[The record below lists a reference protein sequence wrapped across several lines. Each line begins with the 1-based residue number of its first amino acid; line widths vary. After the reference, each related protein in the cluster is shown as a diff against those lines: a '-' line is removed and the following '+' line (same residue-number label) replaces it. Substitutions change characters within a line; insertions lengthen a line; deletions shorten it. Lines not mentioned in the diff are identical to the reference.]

1 MTKKAEILATAT
13 HLLAMQG
20 YSQMTMSTL
29 ARMTGVAHG
38 TIFYH
43 FKNKE
48 ELFLEILKE
57 FKAEILREYQ
67 RHCNESTIQSG
78 MQQLENAVAFYL
90 HLSAQMADRFLLLH
104 RHDAYELSQVNPD
117 CRRHLE
123 AIYDCFIGMFEQ
135 AIAAGQA
142 DGTLAAR
149 PTAHKAALLVF
160 TMVDGLVRFNTYNLY
175 DANSLHGDLIASIR
189 RMLQPSAPSG
199 GGQTANDH

>member
-13 HLLAMQG
+13 HLLAVQG
-20 YSQMTMSTL
+20 YSQTSMNTL

-48 ELFLEILKE
+48 ELFRDILKA

-67 RHCNESTIQSG
+67 RHCGESTARNG
-78 MQQLENAVAFYL
+78 MQQLENAVTFYL
-90 HLSAQMADRFLLLH
+90 QLSARMADRFLLLH

-142 DGTLAAR
+142 DGTLASQL
-149 PTAHKAALLVF
+149 TAHRAALLVF

-175 DANSLHGDLIASIR
+175 DAHSLHGDLIASIR
-189 RMLQPSAPSG
+189 RMFQPSAPPG
-199 GGQTANDH
+199 GG

>member
-43 FKNKE
+43 FNNKT

-67 RHCNESTIQSG
+67 RHCNDSTPQTG
-78 MQQLENAVAFYL
+78 LQQLEGAVAFYL

-135 AIAAGQA
+135 AIRAGQA
-142 DGTLAAR
+142 DGTLAAQ

-175 DANSLHGDLIASIR
+175 DAHSL
-189 RMLQPSAPSG
+189 
-199 GGQTANDH
+199 

>member
-13 HLLAMQG
+13 HLLAVQG
-20 YSQMTMSTL
+20 YSQTSMNTL
-29 ARMTGVAHG
+29 ARQTGVAHG

-48 ELFLEILKE
+48 ELFRDILKA

-67 RHCNESTIQSG
+67 RHCSESRPRTG
-78 MQQLENAVAFYL
+78 MQQLESAVGFYL
-90 HLSAQMADRFLLLH
+90 QLSAQMADRFLLLH

-142 DGTLAAR
+142 DGTLAAQ

-175 DANSLHGDLIASIR
+175 DANSLHGDLVASIR
-189 RMLQPSAPSG
+189 RMLQPLAPSG
-199 GGQTANDH
+199 GGSNCK

>member
-1 MTKKAEILATAT
+1 MTKKTEILATAT

-57 FKAEILREYQ
+57 FKVEILREYQ
-67 RHCNESTIQSG
+67 RHCNASTIRSG
-78 MQQLENAVAFYL
+78 MPQLENAVVFYL

-135 AIAAGQA
+135 AIAAGQT

-189 RMLQPSAPSG
+189 RMLQPSAPTG
-199 GGQTANDH
+199 GGQTANDQ